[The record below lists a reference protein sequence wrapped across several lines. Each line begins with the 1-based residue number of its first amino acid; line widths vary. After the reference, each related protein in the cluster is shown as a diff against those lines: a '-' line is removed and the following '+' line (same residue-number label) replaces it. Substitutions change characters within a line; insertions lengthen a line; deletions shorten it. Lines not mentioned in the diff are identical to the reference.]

1 MNHTTLAVVFCALA
15 VVGAAVGAPVSA
27 QPADDAGV
35 PVVVVFDDQSAKN
48 PQAVEASGGR
58 VTGGGNVD
66 VAPVL
71 FATVPEPAREALAG
85 RPGVRSVSPDVEF
98 QTFTQTT
105 DWGVDT
111 IGARTT
117 APGVDESGV
126 TVAVVDTGVDAD
138 HTDLGNQ
145 VGWEVNTVG
154 TGYTDGAAS
163 ADDGNG
169 HGTHVAGVIAAQDN
183 DRGTVGV
190 APQAQLYA
198 MKALTDDGTGTL
210 SDVIE
215 AIDLSVKGPDGT
227 VGTDDDAD
235 VVSLSLGTST
245 DSDALER
252 AITGASDHATIVAA
266 AGNAGDGDTST
277 DTVQYPA
284 QYDGVIGVAATD
296 EGGDTPTWSSEG
308 AAVDLAAP
316 GVSVVSTYPGSE
328 YRSMSGTSMAAPHVS
343 GTVALYIAAETA
355 RTGTAPTGREVRA
368 ALTDAALDIES
379 AGVDTRSGAGLVQ
392 ADAIDTDSPAGTIVA
407 PTSGETLAD
416 ETRVVVDARHP
427 SESPSSLTVEYAVDN
442 GTWQPLTY
450 NTTTERFTGTWN
462 TTTVDDGAHQLWVWI
477 GDSNGDSVNRSVS
490 VQVSNVAPTPTVSFV
505 TPTDGST
512 ADDEQS
518 IALNASANG
527 TPPEQL
533 SVAYRVDTGAWTS
546 LSYDAEAGAFSGEWN
561 TTALD
566 PGRYTLTGYA
576 ETDAGVAATTQVD
589 VYKENTTVP
598 PGQQF
603 SSIAELVQAQLA
615 GELEGRAFGQR
626 IAAAA
631 SDQQRAAIA
640 AEQQARLEMR
650 LEETLA
656 ERPSRARTARLR
668 TISKLSTD
676 QTAVVRSLSPSVR
689 DAQGLDTR
697 DVEAVRD
704 RSQAVGATV
713 RDTGPGPVP
722 AARPKAGGPAGD
734 ASADDDDDAAAGERG
749 PPATP
754 PQGPPER
761 PGGDAERGP
770 PGEGGA
776 GEPGAGA
783 GRSGGS
789 SRGGPPDGAGSGAAD
804 GGPPSG
810 PPGDSGPGDSPG
822 GSPGDAGAS
831 GSDSGNSPSERSDAS
846 SRGNDNSNRGGGD
859 GNGGSSSD
867 RGSGNG
873 GGGSGNGG
881 GGSGNG
887 GGGGPP
893 DGAGGPP

>member
-1 MNHTTLAVVFCALA
+1 MNRSSLLIVFCVLA
-15 VVGAAVGAPVSA
+15 VVGAAVGTPVSA
-27 QPADDAGV
+27 QPADDTGV

-71 FATVPEPAREALAG
+71 FATVPEPAREAIAS

-98 QTFTQTT
+98 QTFAQTT

-138 HTDLGNQ
+138 HTDLGDR
-145 VGWEVNTVG
+145 VGWGVNTVG

-198 MKALTDDGTGTL
+198 MKALADDGTGSL

-266 AGNAGDGDTST
+266 AGNAGDGDAST

-284 QYDGVIGVAATD
+284 KYDGVIGVAATD
-296 EGGDTPTWSSEG
+296 EEGDTPTWSSEG

-343 GTVALYIAAETA
+343 GTAALYIAAEAA
-355 RTGTAPTGREVRA
+355 RTGTAPTGSEVQA

-379 AGVDTRSGAGLVQ
+379 TGTDTRSGAGLVQ
-392 ADAIDTDSPAGTIVA
+392 ANAVDTESPAGEIVA
-407 PTSGETLAD
+407 PASGETLAD
-416 ETRVVVDARHP
+416 ETQVVVDARHP

-442 GTWQPLTY
+442 GTWQSLPY
-450 NTTTERFTGTWN
+450 NSTTERFTGTWN

-490 VQVSNVAPTPTVSFV
+490 VQVSNVVPTPTVSFA
-505 TPTDGST
+505 TPTDGS
-512 ADDEQS
+512 AVDDEQS

-527 TPPEQL
+527 TAPEQL

-546 LSYDAEAGAFSGEWN
+546 LSYDAEAGAFSGAWN
-561 TTALD
+561 TTGLD

-576 ETDAGVAATTQVD
+576 ETDAGVAATTQID

-631 SDQQRAAIA
+631 SDQQRAEIA
-640 AEQQARLEMR
+640 AEQQARLETR

-656 ERPSRARTARLR
+656 ERPSRARAARLR
-668 TISKLSTD
+668 TIHELSTGH
-676 QTAVVRSLSPSVR
+676 TAVVRSLPPSVR

-697 DVEAVRD
+697 DTEAVRD
-704 RSQAVGATV
+704 RSRAVGVTV
-713 RDTGPGPVP
+713 TDPGPGSVP
-722 AARPKAGGPAGD
+722 ATRPRPGGPPAD
-734 ASADDDDDAAAGERG
+734 DSADDDTPARERG

-761 PGGDAERGP
+761 PGGGAERGP

-776 GEPGAGA
+776 GEPGEGP
-783 GRSGGS
+783 GRSGGGS
-789 SRGGPPDGAGSGAAD
+789 SGGPPDGAGDGAADGGPPDGAGSG
-804 GGPPSG
+804 GSQ
-810 PPGDSGPGDSPG
+810 GDSASGDSSA
-822 GSPGDAGAS
+822 GSSDGAGA
-831 GSDSGNSPSERSDAS
+831 
-846 SRGNDNSNRGGGD
+846 
-859 GNGGSSSD
+859 SSSD
-867 RGSGNG
+867 RGSNGGGDNSGNGGSGSNAGSSGNSGSNG
-873 GGGSGNGG
+873 GGGNSGSNSDRGGGNSGSNGG
-881 GGSGNG
+881 GNSGSA
-887 GGGGPP
+887 GPP
-893 DGAGGPP
+893 